1 MEEERRQLA
10 RAWLDAVGREE
21 IAREIE
27 AVYGLIARETNAR
40 RPRCDASGRCCH
52 FEAWGHR
59 LYVTGLEA
67 AYTVTRS
74 FGRLSDGVAQWQGEE
89 QAHEPLCRPQDRHF
103 DISLPQIAAARAR
116 GDCPFLDGTHCSAHE
131 VKPLACRTYYC
142 DPSAQDW
149 QQELTE
155 RGLARIRAIHDRFGV
170 EYRYGE
176 WRDMLE
182 TLAPARG

>member
-1 MEEERRQLA
+1 MDDEGRQLA
-10 RAWLDAVGREE
+10 LAWLDAVGRDEVARGLEE
-21 IAREIE
+21 IYAMVARDTLE
-27 AVYGLIARETNAR
+27 R
-40 RPRCDASGRCCH
+40 RASQNGPRCDASGRCCH

-67 AYTVTRS
+67 AYTLTR
-74 FGRLSDGVAQWQGEE
+74 
-89 QAHEPLCRPQDRHF
+89 RP
-103 DISLPQIAAARAR
+103 STSAGPATAPATPGSLTLPQIASARAR
-116 GDCPFLDGTHCSAHE
+116 GDCPFLEGTLCTVHD

-155 RGLARIRAIHDRFGV
+155 RGLAQIRALHDRFGV

-176 WRDMLE
+176 WRDMLDA
-182 TLAPARG
+182 LARARGESRAEASG